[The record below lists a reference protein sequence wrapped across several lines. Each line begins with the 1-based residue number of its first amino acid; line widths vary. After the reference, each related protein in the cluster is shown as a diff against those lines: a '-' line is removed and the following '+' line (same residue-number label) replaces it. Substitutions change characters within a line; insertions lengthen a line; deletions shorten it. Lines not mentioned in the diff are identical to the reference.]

1 MANTFI
7 YNNFFDAFGDFPY
20 YGSLLFPHDSM
31 ILFLSLK
38 PNNKHFVDD
47 GLQPTP
53 AYFSERD
60 KNRCDE
66 TSIILYMCIY
76 NESHD
81 YFENPYS

>member
-7 YNNFFDAFGDFPY
+7 YINFFDAFGDFRY
-20 YGSLLFPHDSM
+20 YGSLLFPNGSM
-31 ILFLSLK
+31 VFFLRLEPSIE
-38 PNNKHFVDD
+38 HFVDD
-47 GLQPTP
+47 SLQPTP
-53 AYFSERD
+53 AYFSERV

-81 YFENPYS
+81 YFEDPYS